1 MPDSTIKPPV
11 QVTARDS
18 AGNTVTTFNG
28 TIHLA
33 IATDGSP
40 RKNAKLHGDTV
51 ATAVAGVATFSS
63 LSIDTVGTGYTL
75 SAALAT
81 GAPMGTSAPFDVAAS
96 PPPPPTTGDLT
107 VGNTT
112 TGSDLDPDGYT
123 VTVDGGQS
131 QPLAVNATTTYT
143 GLSVANHTVQ
153 IAGVASNCTVGGANP
168 RTVLVPAGATA
179 QTTFSITCAPLPPT
193 TGDLRV
199 TTSTTGS
206 NLDPDGYTVTVD
218 GTNSQP
224 ITINNS
230 TGVTF
235 TGLTAGSHSVALSG
249 VAANCTVN
257 GGATQTVTITANQ
270 TATLAF
276 SVTCAATT
284 GSLSVTTSTSGSN
297 LDPDGYT
304 VALDGGAGQPI
315 GINATFSFNGI
326 STGNHTVTLSGVA
339 ANCTVGGGT
348 SQTATVT
355 SGQTASVTFS
365 VTCAATTGS
374 LTVTTTT
381 SGSNLD
387 PDGYTVAV
395 DGGTGQAIGIN
406 TSFTFNG
413 VATGSHTVTL
423 SGVAGNCT
431 VSGGNS
437 QTTTVAS
444 GQTATVTFSV
454 TCAALT
460 GSLTVTT
467 ATSGSNQPSGYTV
480 TVDGGQSKNIA
491 ASGNVSYTGL
501 AATSHSVQLNGVPSN
516 CSVSESNPQ
525 SVTVP
530 ANGTGQATFT
540 VTCTAPPNQ
549 PPVAAFTS
557 SCSALTCSFTS
568 TSSDPDGSIAAYQWT
583 FGDGGNATT
592 QNPSHTYSA
601 GGTYTVQL
609 TVTDNQNATNS
620 VTHSVTVT
628 APPPPNQPPVAAF
641 TSSRNALTCSFTT
654 MSSEP
659 DGSTS
664 AYQWDSGDGGS
675 ATTQN
680 PSHTYSAGGTY
691 PVQLTVTDNQNAT
704 NSVTHSVTVTAPPP
718 PNQPPVV
725 TAGGNQSVLVGA
737 LFTLSG
743 ASF

>member
-179 QTTFSITCAPLPPT
+179 QTTFSITCSPLPPR
-193 TGDLRV
+193 TGDLPV

-206 NLDPDGYTVTVD
+206 NLGPDGYTVTVD
-218 GTNSQP
+218 GTASQA

-235 TGLTAGSHSVALSG
+235 TGLNAGSHSVALSG
-249 VAANCTVN
+249 VAANCTVS

-326 STGNHTVTLSGVA
+326 STGSHTVTLSGIA

-374 LTVTTTT
+374 LTVTTST

-406 TSFTFNG
+406 ASFTFSG
-413 VATGSHTVTL
+413 IAAGSHTVTL

-431 VSGGNS
+431 VSGGSS
-437 QTTTVAS
+437 QTTTVTG
-444 GQTATVTFSV
+444 GQTANVAFSV
-454 TCAALT
+454 TCAATT
-460 GSLTVTT
+460 GTLTVTT
-467 ATSGSNQPSGYTV
+467 ATSGSNQPTGYTV
-480 TVDGGQSKNIA
+480 TVDGGQSKSIA
-491 ASGNVSYTGL
+491 ASGNVTYSGL
-501 AATSHSVQLNGVPSN
+501 TATSHSVQLNGVPSN
-516 CSVSESNPQ
+516 CSVSEANPQ
-525 SVTVP
+525 TVTVP
-530 ANGTGQATFT
+530 ANGTGQASFT
-540 VTCTAPPNQ
+540 ITCTAPNQ
-549 PPVAAFTS
+549 PPTAEFTS
-557 SCSALTCSFTS
+557 NCTDLTCVFTDQ
-568 TSSDPDGSIAAYQWT
+568 SSDPDGTVVSWQWD
-583 FGDGGNATT
+583 FGDGNSATVR
-592 QNPSHTYSA
+592 NPSHTYNA
-601 GGTYTVQL
+601 GG
-609 TVTDNQNATNS
+609 
-620 VTHSVTVT
+620 
-628 APPPPNQPPVAAF
+628 
-641 TSSRNALTCSFTT
+641 
-654 MSSEP
+654 
-659 DGSTS
+659 
-664 AYQWDSGDGGS
+664 
-675 ATTQN
+675 
-680 PSHTYSAGGTY
+680 
-691 PVQLTVTDNQNAT
+691 
-704 NSVTHSVTVTAPPP
+704 
-718 PNQPPVV
+718 
-725 TAGGNQSVLVGA
+725 
-737 LFTLSG
+737 
-743 ASF
+743 

>member
-81 GAPMGTSAPFDVAAS
+81 GGPMGTSAPFDVAAS

-168 RTVLVPAGATA
+168 RTVSVPAGATA
-179 QTTFSITCAPLPPT
+179 QTTFSITCAPLPPS

-218 GTNSQP
+218 GTASQA

-235 TGLTAGSHSVALSG
+235 TGLNAGSHSVALSG
-249 VAANCTVN
+249 VAANCTVS

-315 GINATFSFNGI
+315 GINASF
-326 STGNHTVTLSGVA
+326 A
-339 ANCTVGGGT
+339 
-348 SQTATVT
+348 
-355 SGQTASVTFS
+355 
-365 VTCAATTGS
+365 
-374 LTVTTTT
+374 
-381 SGSNLD
+381 
-387 PDGYTVAV
+387 
-395 DGGTGQAIGIN
+395 
-406 TSFTFNG
+406 FNG
-413 VATGSHTVTL
+413 VAAGSHTVTL

-431 VSGGNS
+431 VSGGSS
-437 QTTTVAS
+437 QTTTVTG
-444 GQTATVTFSV
+444 GQTANVTFSV
-454 TCAALT
+454 TCAATT

-480 TVDGGQSKNIA
+480 TVDGSQSKSIA
-491 ASGNVSYTGL
+491 ASGTVSYSGL
-501 AATSHSVQLNGVPSN
+501 TAASHTVQLNGVPSN
-516 CSVSESNPQ
+516 CTVSEANPQ
-525 SVTVP
+525 TVNVP
-530 ANGTGQATFT
+530 ANGTGQAAFTITCNPLTGNLSVTTTTSGSNLPSGYT
-540 VTCTAPPNQ
+540 VT
-549 PPVAAFTS
+549 V
-557 SCSALTCSFTS
+557 
-568 TSSDPDGSIAAYQWT
+568 
-583 FGDGGNATT
+583 DGGQSKTIGA
-592 QNPSHTYSA
+592 SGSVTYS
-601 GGTYTVQL
+601 GL
-609 TVTDNQNATNS
+609 SAT
-620 VTHSVTVT
+620 THSVQLSGVPSNCTVSEANPQT
-628 APPPPNQPPVAAF
+628 VSVPPNGTGQATF
-641 TSSRNALTCSFTT
+641 TITC
-654 MSSEP
+654 
-659 DGSTS
+659 
-664 AYQWDSGDGGS
+664 A
-675 ATTQN
+675 
-680 PSHTYSAGGTY
+680 
-691 PVQLTVTDNQNAT
+691 
-704 NSVTHSVTVTAPPP
+704 PP

-725 TAGGNQSVLVGA
+725 DAGPDANLLVGA
-737 LFTLSG
+737 LYTETASFTDPDHNGPWSWTIDWGDGSSSSGTASSEGSFSATHTYLLPNSYRVTVTVTDAAGGVGSGQKTLSVTL
-743 ASF
+743 